1 MPAAR
6 KGGWYAVAAG
16 RQPGIY
22 TSWDECSQQVKGFSN
37 AKYKKFS
44 TKNQAEEYI
53 RTICSQTGTTTTDIP
68 RISSSH
74 SHNTKRPLTI
84 SGDENVKRLKTDEH
98 RKPVYGVAKG
108 HCPGVYYSWSDCQ
121 SQIKGFP
128 SPLFRKFSS
137 ETEAKEFCSKHADQY
152 LEKNTSKSL
161 HTDDLVTPIDT
172 SLSDVEIDE
181 EGSFSPTMPEYTEKY
196 EDGFEESNNA
206 ILKEITVLISKSQS
220 ETLDLGTRPIVY
232 TDGSCLN
239 QGGGPRRA
247 GVGVFWGVG
256 DARNCSER
264 LWGPQT
270 NQRAELWAAIRALQT
285 CLSAGYKK
293 LEVRTDSKYTI
304 KGATE
309 WIKRWK
315 ENGYRSANGQPVK
328 NKELFCCLSSLTNI
342 VDVKWVHVKAH
353 KAVYF
358 SCLSSL
364 TNIVDVKWVHVKA
377 HKAVYFS
384 CLSSLT
390 NIVDVKW
397 VHVKAHNGE
406 PGNEAADRLAKE
418 GAKLA
423 LQCSSV

>member
-239 QGGGPRRA
+239 QG
-247 GVGVFWGVG
+247 
-256 DARNCSER
+256 
-264 LWGPQT
+264 
-270 NQRAELWAAIRALQT
+270 
-285 CLSAGYKK
+285 LSAGYKK

-377 HKAVYFS
+377 H
-384 CLSSLT
+384 
-390 NIVDVKW
+390 
-397 VHVKAHNGE
+397 NGE

>member
-239 QGGGPRRA
+239 QGGPRRA

-353 KAVYF
+353 
-358 SCLSSL
+358 
-364 TNIVDVKWVHVKA
+364 
-377 HKAVYFS
+377 
-384 CLSSLT
+384 
-390 NIVDVKW
+390 
-397 VHVKAHNGE
+397 NGE